1 MKRMLLIIAVVFVS
15 MACVAEDRPVT
26 VEQLPVAAKDFINVN
41 YPGEKMSYAFVD
53 DDIIKPDYTVRLANG
68 VEIVFEHDG
77 SLEKITAPGGVP
89 EGVVPV
95 QIADYVKSNYPDASI
110 VEYEIGRKEFEV
122 KLTNRLELKF
132 NSRFRVVELD
142 D

>member
-1 MKRMLLIIAVVFVS
+1 MKRMFLIIAVVFVS

-95 QIADYVKSNYPDASI
+95 QIAD
-110 VEYEIGRKEFEV
+110 
-122 KLTNRLELKF
+122 
-132 NSRFRVVELD
+132 
-142 D
+142 